1 MVEAQSVWKVYQT
14 GTLKV
19 EALRGLDLKVRK
31 GEMVAVM
38 GPSGCGKTT
47 LLNCLSGLDD
57 ITKGKVAIEGVDL
70 ATMSDDQKSGF
81 RARRMGFI
89 FQAYNLLPVLSAQE
103 NVELPLLLAGVSE
116 AEAHKEG
123 LSALKMVGLEE
134 WRLHKPMELSGGQQQ
149 RVTIARA
156 LVNKPAI
163 VWGDEP
169 TAEIRSHGRSLL
181 LGLIVFLSIIALG
194 ELYALY
200 LNYQNNIFLRQFVS
214 ENQTRLLVQATG
226 LLVLGLG
233 AAYLSYLFSRAKPA
247 SRAGRYS
254 RKVLALSPFIAGTV
268 AFLLWFGGL
277 GSIVG
282 GSTIGFEVYV
292 VIVLLLISLGMIFR
306 DRLIFGMALRNFVRR
321 KTSMAIVIL
330 GLMIGTAMISGSLVT
345 QDTFTELFT
354 RGAYYGYGFADEVV
368 YVR

>member
-89 FQAYNLLPVLSAQE
+89 FQAYNLLPVLNAQE

-116 AEAHKEG
+116 ADARKEA

-134 WRLHKPMELSGGQQQ
+134 WRVYEPPDGYGGQQKSG
-149 RVTIARA
+149 TIWPA
-156 LVNKPAI
+156 LLDKTPEE
-163 VWGDEP
+163 WGGGP
-169 TAEIRSHGRSLL
+169 TR
-181 LGLIVFLSIIALG
+181 
-194 ELYALY
+194 
-200 LNYQNNIFLRQFVS
+200 
-214 ENQTRLLVQATG
+214 
-226 LLVLGLG
+226 
-233 AAYLSYLFSRAKPA
+233 
-247 SRAGRYS
+247 
-254 RKVLALSPFIAGTV
+254 
-268 AFLLWFGGL
+268 
-277 GSIVG
+277 
-282 GSTIGFEVYV
+282 
-292 VIVLLLISLGMIFR
+292 
-306 DRLIFGMALRNFVRR
+306 
-321 KTSMAIVIL
+321 
-330 GLMIGTAMISGSLVT
+330 
-345 QDTFTELFT
+345 
-354 RGAYYGYGFADEVV
+354 
-368 YVR
+368 